1 MEGRKQ
7 RHFRDLPAAS
17 PELRQQLIH
26 GGEHPSPRWQHQT
39 LNSDVPGEPG
49 TLVKSPNRTLAMLQT
64 GLAGC

>member
-26 GGEHPSPRWQHQT
+26 GGEHPS
-39 LNSDVPGEPG
+39 
-49 TLVKSPNRTLAMLQT
+49 LQKQPAH
-64 GLAGC
+64 AGSTKP